1 VGASVQPN
9 TVVGIVETMKVM
21 NSVPAGIAGEI
32 VGIVAEN
39 GAPVELDTAL
49 MRVRANTDRR

>member
-1 VGASVQPN
+1 
-9 TVVGIVETMKVM
+9 M

-39 GAPVELDTAL
+39 GAPVELDATL
-49 MRVRANTDRR
+49 MRVRVQTDGQ